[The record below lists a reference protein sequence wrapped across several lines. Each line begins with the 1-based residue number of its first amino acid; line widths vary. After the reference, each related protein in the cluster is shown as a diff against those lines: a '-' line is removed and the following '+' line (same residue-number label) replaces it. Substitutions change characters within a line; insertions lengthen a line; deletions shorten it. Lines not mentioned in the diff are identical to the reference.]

1 MGVTGPM
8 HELAITAIGADRPGV
23 VAAVTGVLA
32 DLEGNLEDSSMT
44 ILGGRFAMVLIVA
57 VPDTVAA
64 GDVLDALRGPAADL
78 GLDVSVSPSDSA
90 GPGRSGEAWSVTVYG
105 ADRPGIV
112 HRFARALADA
122 EVNIDDLTTRVIGS
136 PDRPVYAMLL
146 DITVPAEV
154 DPHELERLLRGVA
167 GELGVECSMHAADTD
182 IL

>member
-1 MGVTGPM
+1 V

-44 ILGGRFAMVLIVA
+44 ILGGRFAMTLIVA
-57 VPDTVAA
+57 VPDTTTADSVAA
-64 GDVLDALRGPAADL
+64 ALSPVADQL
-78 GLDVSVSPSDSA
+78 GLEISVHPSDTTSTRRE
-90 GPGRSGEAWSVTVYG
+90 GDQWNVTVYG

-112 HRFARALADA
+112 HRFARVLGDAD
-122 EVNIDDLTTRVIGS
+122 VNITDLTTRVIGT

-146 DITVPAEV
+146 DVTLPAGA
-154 DPHELERLLRGVA
+154 DPDALAERLNEVA
-167 GELGVECSMHAADTD
+167 TDLGVECSLHPVDAD

>member
-1 MGVTGPM
+1 M

-57 VPDTVAA
+57 VPDH
-64 GDVLDALRGPAADL
+64 LDADQVQAALDEPASAL
-78 GLDVSVSPSDSA
+78 GLDVAVHPSASGSA
-90 GPGRSGEAWSVTVYG
+90 AAAGDPWSVTVYG

-112 HRFARALADA
+112 HRFATALADA
-122 EVNIDDLTTRVIGS
+122 GANITDLSTRVIGDPS
-136 PDRPVYAMLL
+136 RPVYAMLL
-146 DITVPAEV
+146 EVSVPVDV
-154 DPHELERLLRGVA
+154 DPHGVQSDLTA
-167 GELGVECSMHAADTD
+167 VAVELGVECSMHPADTD

>member
-1 MGVTGPM
+1 MY
-8 HELAITAIGADRPGV
+8 ELAITAIGADRPGV

-57 VPDTVAA
+57 VPDSLTADEVRAA
-64 GDVLDALRGPAADL
+64 LDTPAAEL
-78 GLDVSVSPSDSA
+78 GLDVSVHPSDPA
-90 GPGRSGEAWSVTVYG
+90 GPSREGEPWSVTVYG

-112 HRFARALADA
+112 NRIARVLAESD
-122 EVNIDDLTTRVIGS
+122 VNIADLTTRVIGT

-146 DITVPAEV
+146 DVVLPDGV
-154 DPHELERLLRGVA
+154 DASGLQSELDAVA
-167 GELGVECSMHAADTD
+167 AELGVECSMHPADVD

>member
-1 MGVTGPM
+1 M

-57 VPDTVAA
+57 VPDSLSADEVHAA
-64 GDVLDALRGPAADL
+64 LEGPAAEL
-78 GLDVSVSPSDSA
+78 GLDVSVSPSDTT
-90 GPGRSGEAWSVTVYG
+90 GPSRTGEPWSVTVYG

-112 HRFARALADA
+112 HRFAQVLADA
-122 EVNIDDLTTRVIGS
+122 GVNITDLTTRVIGS
-136 PDRPVYAMLL
+136 SDRPVYAMLL
-146 DITVPAEV
+146 DVILPDAVGP
-154 DPHELERLLRGVA
+154 DDLRQRLTLVA
-167 GELGVECSMHAADTD
+167 RELGVECSMHAADVD